1 MSNTPLTD
9 KLVFVMD
16 GHEFCAAEH
25 ARKMEHDRA
34 RLIERLKNAAHALGN
49 AGRDWEAGCAYA
61 ILDELNNEEPK

>member
-1 MSNTPLTD
+1 
-9 KLVFVMD
+9 
-16 GHEFCAAEH
+16 
-25 ARKMEHDRA
+25 MEHDRA